1 MYAQLDDADDESNIT
16 PQQLLLDAFERY
28 KQAASPSDNYG
39 NQQQRNE
46 PLSLDLNTACGE
58 AYNTTFSS
66 LPTISTKDCDY
77 LKLVMGF
84 QRTLVIPDAFFVS
97 DTPICYCRKCV
108 TSESTSVL
116 TGKRTQNRLS
126 KIIHYVDWTISGWI
140 RFKINQF
147 ITNANLPT
155 TSAVENSGSADWTTA
170 FYLTRVDKIRAIL
183 DHGQPL
189 PIGTTLK
196 GDVRT

>member
-1 MYAQLDDADDESNIT
+1 MIAKCKWEIFFIQTDDNDDESHIT
-16 PQQLLLDAFERY
+16 PRQLLIDAY
-28 KQAASPSDNYG
+28 QMYNSSSDNYT
-39 NQQQRNE
+39 NQQQLNE
-46 PLSLDLNTACGE
+46 PMSLDLNASGGE

-116 TGKRTQNRLS
+116 TGRPMKLFRIFTLHSFHCTFRL
-126 KIIHYVDWTISGWI
+126 
-140 RFKINQF
+140 
-147 ITNANLPT
+147 
-155 TSAVENSGSADWTTA
+155 GS
-170 FYLTRVDKIRAIL
+170 I
-183 DHGQPL
+183 
-189 PIGTTLK
+189 
-196 GDVRT
+196 